1 MNGAPVLVVLL
12 ISLGSLS
19 ISLQH
24 ACALSP
30 GHIPSDRGSP
40 ESDKTIAQDQPD
52 SPRPTQPTAQEDL
65 ARAEAFHERGRA
77 RLASGDLTGAVTELR
92 EALRLQPHFIHA
104 RVSLGLALYNQGDVD
119 GAIEEYRAALSM
131 EPDLAQARVSL
142 ATALMVKHE
151 WAAARAE
158 LDEAIRLQPE
168 LVQAHDS
175 LGAVRYTM
183 GDIPGAI
190 EAYREALRLKPDYA
204 DAHYHLGLMLKL
216 ANQETDSAT
225 ELLAAAQAGL
235 PNAQYFLGTAYRS
248 GHGVERNLTAAIT
261 WWFRAAEQGMTQAK
275 EALGQLRQLALLKGK
290 HSPEESRATL
300 EAFKDYR
307 KGTWKEFPQLSPNG
321 PEEGVGSSLFRQGRI
336 QEAVP
341 VLIREAYALSE
352 PSQAQLETLYEQGVE
367 GRLAPYD
374 DRILAYFRT
383 TASEGLPHPRL
394 VLARI
399 YGRGLGVSQDRTKAI
414 ALLKGNPDEEAKR
427 LLKELSGPAQ
437 DAGHSTKGPQSR
449 SVVTP

>member
-1 MNGAPVLVVLL
+1 MNRARVLVALL
-12 ISLGSLS
+12 VSVGSLS
-19 ISLQH
+19 ISLQY

-30 GHIPSDRGSP
+30 GEIPSDRRGP
-40 ESDKTIAQDQPD
+40 EPDKSIAQDQPQA
-52 SPRPTQPTAQEDL
+52 PRPTDPTAQEDL

-119 GAIEEYRAALSM
+119 GAIEEYRAALAM
-131 EPDLAQARVSL
+131 EPELAQARLSL

-151 WAAARAE
+151 WSAARAE
-158 LDEAIRLQPE
+158 LQETIRLQPD

-216 ANQETDSAT
+216 ANQETASAK

-261 WWFRAAEQGMTQAK
+261 WWFRAAEQGLTQAK
-275 EALGQLRQLALLKGK
+275 EALAQLRQLALLKGK
-290 HSPEESRATL
+290 HSPEESRLTL
-300 EAFKDYR
+300 EAFKEYR
-307 KGTWKEFPQLSPNG
+307 KGIWNEFPELTPNSPEDSAGLSL
-321 PEEGVGSSLFRQGRI
+321 VRHGRI
-336 QEAVP
+336 EEAVP

-352 PSQAQLETLYEQGVE
+352 PAQVQLETLYEQGVE
-367 GRLAPYD
+367 GRLDPYD

-383 TASEGLPHPRL
+383 TAAEGLPHPRL
-394 VLARI
+394 ALARI
-399 YGRGLGVSQDRTKAI
+399 YARGLGVSQDRNKAI
-414 ALLKGNPDEEAKR
+414 ALLKGNPDEEAQR
-427 LLKELSGPAQ
+427 LLKELSGPTQ
-437 DAGHSTKGPQSR
+437 DVSHSTRRPQPR

>member
-1 MNGAPVLVVLL
+1 MNGAPALVVLL

-30 GHIPSDRGSP
+30 GHIPSDRGSLEP
-40 ESDKTIAQDQPD
+40 DKPIAQDQPV
-52 SPRPTQPTAQEDL
+52 SPRPTASTSQEDL

-77 RLASGDLTGAVTELR
+77 RLASGDLPGAITELR
-92 EALRLQPHFIHA
+92 EALRLEPRFIHA

-119 GAIEEYRAALSM
+119 GAIAEYRAALSM
-131 EPDLAQARVSL
+131 EPELARARVGL

-151 WAAARAE
+151 WAGARAE
-158 LDEAIRLQPE
+158 LEETIRLQPDF
-168 LVQAHDS
+168 VQAHDS

-216 ANQETDSAT
+216 ANHETESAA
-225 ELLAAAQAGL
+225 ELLVAARAGL
-235 PNAQYFLGTAYRS
+235 PDAQYFLGTAYQS

-275 EALGQLRQLALLKGK
+275 EALAQLRQRALLKGK
-290 HSPEESRATL
+290 HSPEESRL
-300 EAFKDYR
+300 IVEAFTDYR
-307 KGTWKEFPQLSPNG
+307 KGIWSEFPELTPNG
-321 PEEGVGSSLFRQGRI
+321 PDVSVGLSLVRQSRI
-336 QEAVP
+336 QEAIP
-341 VLIREAYALSE
+341 VLLREAYALSD
-352 PSQAQLETLYEQGVE
+352 PAQAQLETLYKQGVE
-367 GRLAPYD
+367 GQLVPYD
-374 DRILAYFRT
+374 DRILAYFKT
-383 TASEGLPHPRL
+383 TAAEGLPHPRL

-399 YGRGLGVSQDRTKAI
+399 YARGLGVTQDRTKAI
-414 ALLKGNPDEEAKR
+414 ALLKGNPEEEAKR
-427 LLKELSGPAQ
+427 LLKDLSGPAQ
-437 DAGHSTKGPQSR
+437 DADRSTKSVQPR